1 MASSTTRTNPN
12 ALRIIRE
19 RADQLTS
26 REIHVGW
33 SHKMDASPE
42 TVTIAAFNTLGTATI
57 PARDA
62 LTPAVVG
69 SLGVIRQRNVQ
80 AVHAVNTGA
89 QAFPILDDL
98 ATELEDALHRSVMD
112 FTTPANAPSTIAQK
126 GRDAPLKG
134 ATDDGRIADY
144 ARAKVMNKG

>member
-1 MASSTTRTNPN
+1 MASTTTRTNPN

-19 RADQLTS
+19 RASQLTS

-33 SHKMDASPE
+33 SVNMDADAT
-42 TVTIAAFNTLGTATI
+42 TVTIAAFNLLGTENI

-62 LTPAVVG
+62 LTPAVVE
-69 SLGVIRQRNVQ
+69 SLGTIRAHNVE
-80 AVHAVNTGA
+80 AVHAVNTGG
-89 QAFPILDDL
+89 QAFPVLDDL

-112 FTTPANAPSTIAQK
+112 FTTPANAPSTIATK

-144 ARAKVMNKG
+144 ARAKVITKG

>member
-33 SHKMDASPE
+33 SVNMDASPE